1 MKAPGSRLR
10 DLEEA
15 SEEWRFLVG
24 PLLEPRGH
32 CIWHWQS
39 PSLYAHRSRI
49 NLPAAQAAVTGATL
63 YTTNGFV
70 LLDVPNHP
78 VHHCASNDAAMSTRP
93 TRWTGAAETRVPF
106 PRFAPLPAGMGAA
119 APHDT
124 FHHRGRALGFEAD
137 TAGIFTADFHP
148 DSLWMRATVVHQ

>member
-1 MKAPGSRLR
+1 MWVVKESP
-10 DLEEA
+10 
-15 SEEWRFLVG
+15 FLNPTSTVLQNVSG
-24 PLLEPRGH
+24 
-32 CIWHWQS
+32 
-39 PSLYAHRSRI
+39 I

-63 YTTNGFV
+63 YTTNGYV

-106 PRFAPLPAGMGAA
+106 PRFAPLPAGMGAP

-124 FHHRGRALGFEAD
+124 FHYRGRALGFEAD
-137 TAGIFTADFHP
+137 TAGIFTEDFHP
-148 DSLWMRATVVHQ
+148 DSLWMRATVVHQCTDQNATRRRFLRHREGLC